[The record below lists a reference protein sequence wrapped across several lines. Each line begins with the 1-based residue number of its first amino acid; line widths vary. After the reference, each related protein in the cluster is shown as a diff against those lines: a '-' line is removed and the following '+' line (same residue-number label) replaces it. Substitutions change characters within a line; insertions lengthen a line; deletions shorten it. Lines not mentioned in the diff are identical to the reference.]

1 MAINALFYENKIPS
15 GTGVLEIVSGK
26 TKETNPDSRLFI
38 PLQKSKL
45 TGTFH
50 GPLGSLTLGQT
61 FRFSHDVISTP
72 IEAIYRF
79 PLPGDAA
86 VSEVVVTFGDE
97 VIRTKLME
105 RAAAERTYDKAF
117 ESGKKAVLVT
127 RESPDV
133 FTLHLTGIP
142 PDTDVTVQTSFTLL
156 ARSVTK
162 GWEIRVPFTIAPR
175 YVRSDEKHPATQA
188 NPLIT
193 AADPGYRISMDIWFR
208 PAIQVTSVKPNANVV
223 QVSGATRIQF
233 QDAMPDRDLVLGW
246 NMAEEKEML
255 TAWSTDDPTSGHRYL
270 LLLINPPKTATN
282 NTVPREMVLVIDQSG
297 SMGGEKWKAAQ
308 NSLFALLDTLKQG
321 EYFNICIF
329 SDSPVWSGKPVM
341 ATPGTIRAAK
351 EFVTR
356 TSLFGGT
363 ELGVALEQAIRQPK
377 QPGTFSRHIV
387 VITDGQVTDEA
398 RILTL
403 SGMEKDMAQPRRIS
417 VITIDSSPNS
427 YLTREMAR
435 VGGGIAKFL
444 DETGQV
450 REVLEELLLFWQ
462 QPLCSDAVLV
472 SDGQD
477 LDVPGYRII
486 RETGS
491 PAIDIGDIRP
501 GSPLFL
507 CGRTGLSETATT
519 LTLTS
524 KQSGTIGNA
533 TAVPGDGN
541 LSSALKVLLGTAK
554 IQALEFIRQSVYD
567 AGEMQKSL
575 EALGYKSMGSGA
587 TAALYPENQAHAMQE
602 MLDQLIISESLRYG
616 IPSTLTSFIGVSERK
631 GIVPEVTVAVPNA
644 IPADWEVV
652 SCTPEYEIMEE
663 MCLMPLMPLPANTP
677 DTCLTEAPGTAS
689 PTVGHIR
696 RSANMNFAPKYSN
709 VKMARRSP
717 QPKPHS
723 IKQGIGV
730 IRGEA
735 VLFDQYPVKG
745 GTTKIMLQLHQT
757 VDLDDVRIRIFLD
770 GKEIGTW
777 NVADLYIGTGLFQ
790 LEIMLPAGGVLKGV
804 LLDPRMYWDQKQ
816 VKVDIVSVVAWL

>member
-1 MAINALFYENKIPS
+1 MAINALFYENKVPS
-15 GTGVLEIVSGK
+15 GTGVLEIVAEK
-26 TKETNPDSRLFI
+26 TKETNPGSRLFV
-38 PLQKSKL
+38 PLQKSTL

-61 FRFSHDVISTP
+61 FRFSHEVISTP

-79 PLPGDAA
+79 PLPRDAA

-117 ESGKKAVLVT
+117 ESGKRAVLVT

-133 FTLHLTGIP
+133 FTLHLTGVP
-142 PDTDVTVQTSFTLL
+142 PDTDVTVQASFTLL

-175 YVRSDEKHPATQA
+175 YVRGDEKHPATQA
-188 NPLIT
+188 NPLLN
-193 AADPGYRISMDIWFR
+193 AADPGYRISMDLWFR
-208 PAIQVTSVKPNANVV
+208 PAVQVTRIKPSADVV
-223 QVSGATRIQF
+223 QVPGATRITF

-246 NMAEEKEML
+246 NMTEEKEML

-270 LLLINPPKTATN
+270 LSLINPPKTATK

-297 SMGGEKWKAAQ
+297 SMSGEKWKAAQ
-308 NSLFALLDTLKQG
+308 SSLFALLDTLKEG

-329 SDSPVWSGKPVM
+329 SDSPVWSGKPVL

-356 TSLFGGT
+356 TSLFSGT

-377 QPGTFSRHIV
+377 QAGSFSRHIV

-398 RILTL
+398 RILKL
-403 SGMEKDMAQPRRIS
+403 SGIEKDMAQPRRIS

-427 YLTREMAR
+427 YLASEMSR

-444 DETGQV
+444 DEQEQV

-472 SDGQD
+472 SNGQD
-477 LDVPGYRII
+477 LDVPGYRVI
-486 RETGS
+486 RDTGS

-507 CGRTGLSETATT
+507 CGRIGLSETATT
-519 LTLTS
+519 LTLKS
-524 KQSGTIGNA
+524 KQSGTIGTA

-541 LSSALKVLLGTAK
+541 LSSALKVLFGAAK
-554 IQALEFIRQSVYD
+554 IQALEFIRQSVRD

-575 EALGYKSMGSGA
+575 EALGYKSVGSGA
-587 TAALYPENQAHAMQE
+587 AATLYPENQANAMKE
-602 MLDQLIISESLRYG
+602 ILDQLIISESLRYG

-644 IPADWEVV
+644 MPAGWGESRCDVMKACAPSMECIEETPCMAFEQYPPAAIPEDRILRDI
-652 SCTPEYEIMEE
+652 SFM
-663 MCLMPLMPLPANTP
+663 
-677 DTCLTEAPGTAS
+677 DS
-689 PTVGHIR
+689 
-696 RSANMNFAPKYSN
+696 APKYSN

-717 QPKPHS
+717 QPKPHG
-723 IKQGIGV
+723 IKQGIRV
-730 IRGEA
+730 IKGEA
-735 VLFDQYPVKG
+735 TLFDKHAVVA
-745 GTTKIMLQLHQT
+745 GTTMISLLLHGT
-757 VDLDDVRIRIFLD
+757 ADLEGVQIRIFLD
-770 GKEIGTW
+770 GNVIGTW
-777 NVADLYIGTGLFQ
+777 NVADLFIGSGLFR
-790 LEIMLPAGGVLKGV
+790 LEIMVPTGGVLKGV
-804 LLDPRMYWDQKQ
+804 LLDPRGNWDQKQ
-816 VKVDIVSVVAWL
+816 VTVDIIPAAAW